1 MAMATTYEQV
11 QIVLPSAMAGVT
23 GEGIG
28 YLLEESYENTMD
40 NVQVEHSEDGST
52 AKIIFDGTWTCTV
65 KFKESVLAEP
75 SPNSDGKQALV
86 TPTKAIEVV
95 CDPDPN
101 ETYRS
106 DYRALVALLRQ
117 LAQ

>member
-1 MAMATTYEQV
+1 MATTTYEQV

-40 NVQVEHSEDGST
+40 VQVEHSEDGST
-52 AKIIFDGTWTCTV
+52 ATIIFDGSWTCTV
-65 KFKESVLAEP
+65 KFCEESVLAEP
-75 SPNSDGKQALV
+75 SPDSDCNKALV

-101 ETYRS
+101 ETYRN

>member
-1 MAMATTYEQV
+1 MATPYEQV

-40 NVQVEHSEDGST
+40 VNVEHSEDGST

-65 KFKESVLAEP
+65 KFCEEPVLA
-75 SPNSDGKQALV
+75 SPDSDYKQALV

-101 ETYRS
+101 ETYRN
-106 DYRALVALLRQ
+106 DYQALVALLRQ